1 MQRFYLLKRLC
12 FGLLLC
18 ALWAAVPVRA
28 QDSCEPDCVAV
39 GDWRVSVGLGA
50 GVRSNPLHQGEDIP
64 LVVLPEVSYYGER
77 FFLDNLEMG
86 FTLFED
92 RRHQFNLL
100 LTPGY
105 DQMYFNRWDP
115 FNFTT
120 GGGFVASASGR
131 TGAAS
136 SYSINISAQPE
147 SAGAIPGPG
156 PSGSGSAGAVYV
168 PQAERVIING
178 LVIEVDPGIQTLEGV
193 EGNIITVTVVDSNIN
208 IGGVAPGDRVVLDG
222 AGAVEGRA
230 GADLQWD
237 QAAMPEFA
245 VTPRRVSVSVD
256 EQNRYLLNS
265 EAAPQTLATAAQQ
278 VPADQVAH
286 RKMAGLAGIEYSYNL
301 DNVGLHLQ
309 ALSDFTGVHHGQ
321 ELRLALI
328 LPWQLGEQRWAL
340 TLGANYKSREILDYY
355 YGISARD
362 VADPALF
369 YVPASAG
376 VEGLL
381 RLDWQKPLSRHWSL
395 RAMLQYVE
403 LPREIHTSPLVS
415 DKSVGT
421 LFFGGV
427 YHF

>member
-1 MQRFYLLKRLC
+1 
-12 FGLLLC
+12 LLLC
-18 ALWAAVPVRA
+18 VLWAVAPARA
-28 QDSCEPDCVAV
+28 QDQCEPDCVAV

-50 GVRSNPLHQGEDIP
+50 GMRSNPLHQGEDIP
-64 LVVLPEVSYYGER
+64 LIVLPEVSYYGER

-86 FTLFED
+86 FTLFEN

-115 FNFTT
+115 FNFTD
-120 GGGFVASASGR
+120 GGGFMASASGGP
-131 TGAAS
+131 GAAS
-136 SYSINISAQPE
+136 NYSINISAQPAP
-147 SAGAIPGPG
+147 SDIATPGPG

-168 PQAERVIING
+168 PQAERVIINDQ
-178 LVIEVDPGIQTLEGV
+178 VITADPGTRTLVGA
-193 EGNIITVTVVDSNIN
+193 EGNIITVTVVDSSIN

-230 GADLQWD
+230 GANLQWN
-237 QAAMPEFA
+237 QSAMPEFTD
-245 VTPRRVSVSVD
+245 TPRRVSIGVD

-265 EAAPQTLATAAQQ
+265 EAAPETLAEAAQQ
-278 VPADQVAH
+278 IPADQVAH
-286 RKMAGLAGIEYSYNL
+286 RKMAGLAGIEYAYSL
-301 DNVGLHLQ
+301 DMVSLHLQ
-309 ALSDFTGVHHGQ
+309 ALSDVTGVHEGH
-321 ELRLALI
+321 EVRMALMF
-328 LPWQLGEQRWAL
+328 PWQWGEQRWAL
-340 TLGANYKSREILDYY
+340 TLGANYKSRDILDYY
-355 YGISARD
+355 YGVSARD
-362 VADPALF
+362 VEDTSLF
-369 YVPASAG
+369 YAPVSSG
-376 VEGLL
+376 VERLL